1 MWQEIIGFLKEKK
14 KKKKKKK
21 LQLTYNSLPHKIVV
35 FLVV

>member
-14 KKKKKKK
+14 KEKKKE